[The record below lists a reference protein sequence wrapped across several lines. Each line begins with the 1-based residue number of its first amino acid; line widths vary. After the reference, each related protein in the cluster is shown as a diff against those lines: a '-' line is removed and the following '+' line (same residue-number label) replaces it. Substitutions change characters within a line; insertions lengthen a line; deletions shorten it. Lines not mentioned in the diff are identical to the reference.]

1 MTGGQK
7 TAKNHDKRSIKK
19 VDKITIFWLF
29 LLTTRFLSGLLL
41 EAFRGRFLK
50 VDSLGKDVEN

>member
-1 MTGGQK
+1 MTSGKK

-29 LLTTRFLSGLLL
+29 YGF
-41 EAFRGRFLK
+41 
-50 VDSLGKDVEN
+50 